1 MNGVEEKKIEMNIE
15 EKHRFW
21 EKEKKQ
27 LWISI
32 VVSVVMLVLAFLI
45 ATFNGFSVKQ
55 ESEDTLEFSGVN
67 KICELSTLRCYYHN
81 VAELKKDPDG
91 LFQYGWFKYGFK
103 KLWMEYV
110 GIIEVGIDVNQVK
123 IEEPN
128 ENNEVYVYV
137 PDARIMKV
145 SADSSSMKELISDT
159 GIFTKITTEDQNQA
173 FTQAQ
178 GDMKD
183 EASSDM
189 TILNRAKNNA
199 KKLLEEYIVNMGKQV
214 GKNLKVKWLDE
225 PKTVKGDE

>member
-1 MNGVEEKKIEMNIE
+1 MKLE
-15 EKHRFW
+15 EKHLLG

-27 LWISI
+27 LRKNFIYLFLMI
-32 VVSVVMLVLAFLI
+32 VLGIGI
-45 ATFNGFSVKQ
+45 ARFNGFSVKQ
-55 ESEDTLEFSGVN
+55 DKEDALDFSGVN

-91 LFQYGWFKYGFK
+91 MFQYGWFKYGFK

-137 PDARIMKV
+137 PDARIIKV
-145 SADSSSMKELISDT
+145 SADSNSMKEPISDT

-183 EASSDM
+183 EASNDT

-199 KKLLEEYIVNMGKQV
+199 KKLIEEYIVNMGKQV
-214 GKNLKVKWLDE
+214 GKDLKVKWLDE
-225 PKTVKGDE
+225 PKSAKGDE

>member
-1 MNGVEEKKIEMNIE
+1 MNGVEEKKIEMDVE
-15 EKHRFW
+15 EKRSL
-21 EKEKKQ
+21 EKKKKKQ
-27 LWISI
+27 KLISWGALL
-32 VVSVVMLVLAFLI
+32 VMLILVALI
-45 ATFNGFSVKQ
+45 VKPNGFNAKQ
-55 ESEDTLEFSGVN
+55 EKEDTLDFSGVN

-91 LFQYGWFKYGFK
+91 VFQYGWFKYGFK
-103 KLWMEYV
+103 KLWMEYA
-110 GIIEVGIDVNQVK
+110 GIIEVGIDVNQVL

-145 SADSSSMKELISDT
+145 SADTTSMKEPISDT
-159 GIFTKITTEDQNQA
+159 GIFTKITAEDQNQA

-183 EASSDM
+183 EASNDT

-214 GKNLKVKWLDE
+214 GKDLKVKWLDE
-225 PKTVKGDE
+225 PKGVKGDE